1 MGFEPKMQIHGKV
14 IQIWLSREEGILTAL
29 RGNHEGFLD

>member
-14 IQIWLSREEGILTAL
+14 IQIWLSREEEILADL
-29 RGNHEGFLD
+29 RGNHKRLQD